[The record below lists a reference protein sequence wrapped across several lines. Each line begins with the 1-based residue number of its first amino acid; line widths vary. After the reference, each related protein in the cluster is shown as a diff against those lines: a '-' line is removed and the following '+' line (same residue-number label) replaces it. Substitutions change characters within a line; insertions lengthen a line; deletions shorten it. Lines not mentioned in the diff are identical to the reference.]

1 MIEVRVYGEV
11 RKSLSKAS
19 VFIETEQEKMTLREL
34 IAKLPCGQELVKK
47 STTFILVNGENCIF
61 LDEMDTK

>member
-19 VFIETEQEKMTLREL
+19 VFIETGQEKIRHREL

-47 STTFILVNGENCIF
+47 STAFILGNGELYF
-61 LDEMDTK
+61 SR

>member
-19 VFIETEQEKMTLREL
+19 VFIETGQEKIRHREL

-47 STTFILVNGENCIF
+47 EHCIY
-61 LDEMDTK
+61 LR